1 MKKILL
7 TILSLFS
14 FLSLAA
20 CNNQNNN
27 TTTSI
32 IPSTNEEEKDEN
44 VYLNDTVN
52 EKVKFTGFYS
62 SNLEYN
68 YEYRDDYFDDSAE
81 DNYIDLAKVS
91 LLKALSCT
99 VADDTNLTKAADYIV
114 DFHTKCNYKDI
125 YISDDYK
132 IKTTKDTIGFVFASK
147 YIMSNNK
154 KTLLISIT
162 ARGFKYDREW
172 ASNFTIGKEGNHAG
186 FEAASSKIMNS
197 LNTYLEKYN
206 KDLNRGIELK
216 FWISGYSRGGA
227 VADLVSAKIRD
238 NNIAKAENIYAYT
251 FEAPA
256 SMLENDKEYNFIK
269 NYINKNDIVPK
280 IIPNTT
286 GLIRPGVDFDYN
298 VDKDINKVKE
308 NLAKISADFKYAEAT
323 KIEAMDTFIADLIEK
338 AFSVFENVREEYTD
352 NYQDS
357 LVYFLDFMF
366 SLDNEKFSKL
376 TSTFK
381 GMSIFELASVFSKD
395 GFLKLLKTTFE
406 KCEIEYDNEKITKF
420 VDDIHPLVFE
430 KIIGK
435 VGYQNLILVYQNIS
449 AIAQCHMQEMTLAII
464 MS

>member
-7 TILSLFS
+7 AIISLFS
-14 FLSLAA
+14 FLSLVA
-20 CNNQNNN
+20 CNSQTN
-27 TTTSI
+27 TTSSSI
-32 IPSTNEEEKDEN
+32 TPSTSEEEKDEN

-52 EKVKFTGFYS
+52 GKAKFTGFYAN
-62 SNLEYN
+62 NLEYD

-81 DNYIDLAKVS
+81 TNYIDLAKIS
-91 LLKALSCT
+91 LIKALTCT
-99 VADDTNLTKAADYIV
+99 VADENNLEKAADYIV
-114 DFHTKCNYKDI
+114 DFHNKCKFSDI

-132 IKTTKDTIGFVFASK
+132 IKTSKDTIGFAFASK

-162 ARGFKYDREW
+162 VRGFKYNSEW
-172 ASNFTIGKEGNHAG
+172 ASNFTIGKDGNHAG
-186 FEAASSKIMNS
+186 FDAASNKIMTA

-206 KDLNRGIELK
+206 KDFKRGIELK

-238 NNIAKAENIYAYT
+238 NNIAKGENIYAYT

-256 SMLENDKEYNFIK
+256 SMQENDKEYNFIK

-280 IIPNTT
+280 IIPDTT
-286 GLIRPGVDFDYN
+286 GLIRPGVDYDFN
-298 VDKDINKVKE
+298 VDKDITKVKE
-308 NLAKISADFKYAEAT
+308 KIAKISPDFKYAEAT
-323 KIEAMDTFIADLIEK
+323 GIESFDTFTTELVDN
-338 AFSVFENVREEYTD
+338 AFSVFENIREEYTD

-357 LVYFLDFMF
+357 LVYFLEFIF

-381 GMSIFELASVFSKD
+381 NMSIFELASVFSKD
-395 GFLKLLKTTFE
+395 GLLNLLKTTFE

-430 KIIGK
+430 KILNK
-435 VGYQNLILVYQNIS
+435 VGFQNLGIIYQNIS
-449 AIAQCHMQEMTLAII
+449 AIGQCHMQEMTLAII